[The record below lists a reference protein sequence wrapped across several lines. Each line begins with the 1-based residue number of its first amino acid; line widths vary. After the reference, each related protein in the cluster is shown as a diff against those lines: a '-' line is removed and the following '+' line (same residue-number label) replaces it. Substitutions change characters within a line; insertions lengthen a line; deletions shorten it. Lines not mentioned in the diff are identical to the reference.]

1 MSPSPDGARLGVW
14 PRVADRVAFLGMT
27 SQHAAEGWS
36 QALARAGQITASI
49 QPPALCTERH
59 WDFVGIRGVLAVV
72 LQALAYQTDRSPQDV
87 PGEALL
93 WHCEQGAGHV
103 RDLVVP
109 LVGGQLAHSIDAD
122 PEAGVPAAGDP
133 PVATWLWLTRL
144 WPPPVPDDV
153 DGLPPMRARR
163 HDGMFRGIARGH
175 PGAAV
180 DLLTGWAADAVRAS
194 VSEA

>member
-1 MSPSPDGARLGVW
+1 MRPPNTSDGW
-14 PRVADRVAFLGMT
+14 D
-27 SQHAAEGWS
+27 
-36 QALARAGQITASI
+36 QALARAGQITASL

-72 LQALAYQTDRSPQDV
+72 LQSLAHQTDRSPRDV
-87 PGEALL
+87 PLEALL
-93 WHCEQGAGHV
+93 WHCEQGGGHV

-153 DGLPPMRARR
+153 DGLPPQHARR
-163 HDGMFRGIARGH
+163 HDGMIRGIARGH

-180 DLLTGWAADAVRAS
+180 DLLTGWAADAVRAC
-194 VSEA
+194 VTDA